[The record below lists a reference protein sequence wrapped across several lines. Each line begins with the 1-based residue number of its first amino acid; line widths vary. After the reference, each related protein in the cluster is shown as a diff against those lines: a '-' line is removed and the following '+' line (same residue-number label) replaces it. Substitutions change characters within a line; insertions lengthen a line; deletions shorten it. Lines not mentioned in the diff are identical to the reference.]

1 MATLSAEAM
10 KRKKEYDKKYAK
22 EHFQG
27 KHITFNKDIPEEI
40 ELFEWIKAQ
49 PEQGNTYI
57 KRLIR
62 EDMQRQ
68 KAQKQDV

>member
-1 MATLSAEAM
+1 MAIKLSPEAM
-10 KRKKEYDKKYAK
+10 KRKREYDKRYAK

-27 KHITFNKDIPEEI
+27 KYITFNKDIPEEI
-40 ELFEWIKAQ
+40 ELFEWVRTR

-68 KAQKQDV
+68 KAQNV